1 MRTRQIIITQTIK
14 CAQNKHNKP
23 IVIKNSYPSI
33 FTKVFHFLTKGF
45 K

>member
-1 MRTRQIIITQTIK
+1 MRTRQIIIAQTIK

-23 IVIKNSYPSI
+23 VVIKNSCPSI
-33 FTKVFHFLTKGF
+33 FTKVWCFLTKGF